1 MNIPKNLL
9 YTKSHEWVEMTGDN
23 TAKTGLTEYATTQL
37 GELVFINLP
46 EAGDSVSA
54 GETYADV
61 ESVKAVSDVMSAV
74 SGDVTAINEELLD
87 SPGSINQDP
96 YAVWLIEIGNISEKN
111 ELLTAEQYE
120 ALLAEEA

>member
-1 MNIPKNLL
+1 
-9 YTKSHEWVEMTGDN
+9 MTGDN

-96 YAVWLIEIGNISEKN
+96 YAAWLIEIGNISEKN

>member
-9 YTKSHEWVEMTGDN
+9 YTKSHEWVELSGE

-46 EAGDSVSA
+46 ETGDSVSA
-54 GETYADV
+54 GETFADV

-74 SGDVTAINEELLD
+74 SGEVTAINEELLD
-87 SPGSINQDP
+87 SPGSINQAP
-96 YAVWLIEIGNISEKN
+96 YEAWLVEIGNVSDKI
-111 ELLTAEQYE
+111 ELLTAEEYE
-120 ALLAEEA
+120 KLLAEEA